1 MPLTN
6 GSAPEQQTFSPSLS
20 RQGSHPMLPP
30 AHSRSSTLSSP
41 VLGDNTGVG
50 DGPGPLRHPR
60 PMTAADIHLELEKEQ
75 EAVVN
80 RLTRELSLLRQQTVS
95 VASTSSSASANIHEP
110 TDGQHTSGFFTPG
123 SRNRSSSTLSSRSF
137 AGGSSLPI
145 GSVAGIAPSRDST
158 APQPP
163 RQSMEYHRPSR
174 SREPSIMSRGPSG
187 TTSPALSSSFQQ
199 PGEHFPFQ
207 SHRPSHAIP
216 SLSSNSAQAASLSFI
231 NSHQREPP
239 SSGTAT
245 RYEEVTVHR
254 AELDAARR
262 ENELLRRRIRE
273 LEATLREYRRPE
285 VGGDFRSPE
294 ATSELEFRPMP
305 DS

>member
-6 GSAPEQQTFSPSLS
+6 GSTPDQQTFSPSLS

-110 TDGQHTSGFFTPG
+110 TDGQHTSGFFH
-123 SRNRSSSTLSSRSF
+123 SWL
-137 AGGSSLPI
+137 AKSLVI
-145 GSVAGIAPSRDST
+145 HAEFTQLCCT

-163 RQSMEYHRPSR
+163 RQSMEHHRPSR

-187 TTSPALSSSFQQ
+187 TTSPALPSSFQQ

-207 SHRPSHAIP
+207 SHRPSHAIS

-239 SSGTAT
+239 SGTAT